1 MCANWRA
8 ILQVFDASSLLY
20 AWDNYPIVQF
30 PSLWEWMAGEVS
42 SGQLSMSSVA
52 IDEVKHKSIE
62 CHAWLKGN
70 QITAHAIS
78 NVIAQDAMRMKGLLG
93 ITDDNY
99 HPKGVDENDLLIIA
113 TARALHVLLV
123 TNESRQYGQNILP
136 KSKIPAVCEM
146 PSVHVQCMNFLEWLK
161 ASGEVF

>member
-1 MCANWRA
+1 M
-8 ILQVFDASSLLY
+8 LY

-52 IDEVKHKSIE
+52 IDEVKHKSVD
-62 CHAWLKGN
+62 CHTWLKGN

-78 NVIAQDAMRMKGLLG
+78 NTIAQDAMRMKGLLG
-93 ITDDNY
+93 IVGDGY
-99 HPKGVDENDLLIIA
+99 HVKGVDENDLFIIA
-113 TARALHVLLV
+113 TARSLNVSLV
-123 TNESRQYGQNILP
+123 TNEARQYGKNILS

-146 PSVHVQCMNFLEWLK
+146 PSIQVPCMNLLEWLK
-161 ASGEVF
+161 ASSKVF